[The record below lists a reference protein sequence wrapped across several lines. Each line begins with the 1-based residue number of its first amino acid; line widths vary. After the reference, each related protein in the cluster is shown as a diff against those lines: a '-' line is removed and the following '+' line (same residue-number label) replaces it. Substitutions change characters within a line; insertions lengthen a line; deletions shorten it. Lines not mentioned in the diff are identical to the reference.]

1 MIRAV
6 DHINIVVSNLQR
18 SVDFY
23 TTLLGFHVLRQ
34 AHLEGEW
41 IEKIVGLKEVAADVV
56 YIVAPDGEPRIELL
70 CYTSPRGVALPL
82 NSLPNTL
89 GLRHIAFR
97 VNNIQAL
104 YSRLKEAN
112 VRLFGEPVTVPT
124 GVIKH
129 DAGQKTLL
137 YFSDPDGVILELAE
151 YT

>member
-23 TTLLGFHVLRQ
+23 TQLLGFNILRQ
-34 AHLEGEW
+34 AHLEGKW
-41 IEKIVGLKEVAADVV
+41 IDRIVGLSGVSADVV
-56 YIVAPDGEPRIELL
+56 YIIAPDGEPRIELL
-70 CYTSPRGVALPL
+70 SYISPRGAALPL
-82 NSLPNTL
+82 NSLPNTM

-97 VNNIQAL
+97 VHDIHTF
-104 YSRLKEAN
+104 YTRLQKAN
-112 VRLFGEPVTVPT
+112 VQLVGEPVTVPT
-124 GVIKH
+124 DVIKH

-151 YT
+151 YR

>member
-1 MIRAV
+1 MIKAV

-23 TTLLGFHVLRQ
+23 TQLLGFTILRK

-41 IEKIVGLKEVAADVV
+41 IERIVGLKDVSADVV
-56 YIVAPDGEPRIELL
+56 YIVAPEGEPRIELL
-70 CYTSPRGVALPL
+70 SYASPRGVALPL
-82 NSLPNTL
+82 NSLPNTI

-97 VNNIQAL
+97 VDDIQNL
-104 YSRLKEAN
+104 YATLKDAG
-112 VRLFGEPVTVPT
+112 VHLLGEPVTVPT

-137 YFSDPDGVILELAE
+137 YFTDPDGVLLELAE
-151 YT
+151 YK